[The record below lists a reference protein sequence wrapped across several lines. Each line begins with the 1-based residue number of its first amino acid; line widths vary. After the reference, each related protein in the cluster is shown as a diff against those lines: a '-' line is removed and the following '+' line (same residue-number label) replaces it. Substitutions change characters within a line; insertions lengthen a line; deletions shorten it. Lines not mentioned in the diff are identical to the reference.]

1 MNTFYNLAVFALSA
15 FIAVGAVCRLNPM
28 RPQTHKHG
36 WALMYLLMAGFAG
49 FASIDALKGNEPSL
63 SVIFGLFA
71 WALNLF
77 NTRGLWTDSP
87 PRSTLKDLS

>member
-1 MNTFYNLAVFALSA
+1 MSIIYSLIVLVLSA

-28 RPQTHKHG
+28 KPETHKHG

-49 FASIDALKGNEPSL
+49 FASIDVLKGHEPSL
-63 SVIFGLFA
+63 AVMFGLFA

-77 NTRGLWTDSP
+77 NTRSLWTNAP
-87 PRSTLKDLS
+87 PAATLKGVI